1 MSFLIFPKI
10 DSDAPRQK
18 TVHGGLCLD
27 ECVANTIGNYFQCS
41 TQWWMY
47 NKVRSMN
54 WDLCSIGNYTGKLLL
69 LCFVLLF
76 YKVNSSSLSEG
87 NTLKD
92 HTFQLTCLVK
102 WTWSMI
108 LGCLQTP
115 KMSTFQQVNRSMKK
129 RFRRQYTKRPHL
141 SYEMDL
147 INDPRLPPGPKDFN
161 LPASK

>member
-1 MSFLIFPKI
+1 MNTSCTLYCRSILSVSAPGLFIFGKHCPDEFFNFPKI

-69 LCFVLLF
+69 LFLVLLF
-76 YKVNSSSLSEG
+76 YKVNSCCLSEG

-115 KMSTFQQVNRSMKK
+115 KMSTFQQVNRSMKIGCSS
-129 RFRRQYTKRPHL
+129 L
-141 SYEMDL
+141 
-147 INDPRLPPGPKDFN
+147 
-161 LPASK
+161 

>member
-1 MSFLIFPKI
+1 MMKKVLFYSFLNVFDRFRPCERMRKHAFAGRNTQQLPDSSCLGNTALISFLIFPKI

-69 LCFVLLF
+69 WFLLLLF
-76 YKVNSSSLSEG
+76 VGLG
-87 NTLKD
+87 
-92 HTFQLTCLVK
+92 HTGACR
-102 WTWSMI
+102 
-108 LGCLQTP
+108 GCP
-115 KMSTFQQVNRSMKK
+115 
-129 RFRRQYTKRPHL
+129 
-141 SYEMDL
+141 
-147 INDPRLPPGPKDFN
+147 FN
-161 LPASK
+161 QS